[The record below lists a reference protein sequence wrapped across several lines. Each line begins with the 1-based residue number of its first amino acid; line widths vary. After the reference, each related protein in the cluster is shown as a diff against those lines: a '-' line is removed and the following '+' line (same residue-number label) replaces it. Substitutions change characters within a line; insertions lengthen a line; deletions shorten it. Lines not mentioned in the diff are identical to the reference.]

1 MTYCYLVITPPPLA
15 AEEAVSDLSLPSY
28 HPLAAEEAVTDLLLP
43 SYHPTKEPVCD
54 LPSPDLFFNYL
65 LAY

>member
-1 MTYCYLVITPPPLA
+1 MSA
-15 AEEAVSDLSLPSY
+15 LSLPSY

-43 SYHPTKEPVCD
+43 SYHPTKEPVYD
-54 LPSPDLFFNYL
+54 LPSPDLFTYL